1 MNFERLKKNIADV
14 TKEAQLKLGYERVPF
29 GINYTNGTLAHL
41 LGTDCNERDIKEA
54 LNKFIAKNE
63 YYFGTITYKEIDGG
77 VRLTIPEKGVEAVH
91 KTADENK
98 FLADFLKAVR
108 NPASTID
115 DIIAVFKKYGNDV
128 TVKKADGRNGF
139 DYLIYFDSGEPD
151 EFWYCIDTEDLGMT
165 YHRFIKED
173 YLDFGF

>member
-54 LNKFIAKNE
+54 LNKFIAENE
-63 YYFGTITYKEIDGG
+63 CYFGTITYKEIDGG

-108 NPASTID
+108 NPVSTID

-128 TVKKADGRNGF
+128 TVKKADGKNGF

>member
-1 MNFERLKKNIADV
+1 MLFR
-14 TKEAQLKLGYERVPF
+14 
-29 GINYTNGTLAHL
+29 
-41 LGTDCNERDIKEA
+41 
-54 LNKFIAKNE
+54 
-63 YYFGTITYKEIDGG
+63 
-77 VRLTIPEKGVEAVH
+77 
-91 KTADENK
+91 
-98 FLADFLKAVR
+98 
-108 NPASTID
+108 S
-115 DIIAVFKKYGNDV
+115 